1 MGPMPSWVYVLCL
14 DPPREIGEA
23 DVPQG
28 AVISHYVGW
37 TQQDWPMHRT
47 GGHKGA
53 GMATCVLL
61 IRGTLADEEK
71 LKTRGRCPRCGR
83 SLELP
88 GRSRTGGPPPPGG
101 RRERAGPAGH
111 AVSDAERPPA
121 LPDRSHGRRAGGRSA

>member
-61 IRGTLADEEK
+61 ITERWPTK
-71 LKTRGRCPRCGR
+71 RN
-83 SLELP
+83 
-88 GRSRTGGPPPPGG
+88 SRHTDAARAAAGAWNYRAEAARAA
-101 RRERAGPAGH
+101 RR
-111 AVSDAERPPA
+111 
-121 LPDRSHGRRAGGRSA
+121 RRAAVVSAPDPPDMP